1 MRNEQELKSLRPEI
15 YYKKEAIT
23 ELEIFQNEVLRP
35 ILKYQH
41 ELIVALVKNE
51 KQLFEQLKMEEISS
65 VKLTKLKQFFL
76 KQPNYKYFLIGKTC
90 ALMTSDEFG
99 FYLKHKKELDKRI
112 SNMITDRILSIFI

>member
-65 VKLTKLKQFFL
+65 VKLTQFFL